1 MFPEFSGEKFETFIA
16 LADKLRTEYEFRHTL
31 DAKLLPRGDSAISGP
46 TVRLFK
52 PFDELVVDFQ
62 VTLSKICYIIMNS
75 LNFYSPPS

>member
-16 LADKLRTEYEFRHTL
+16 LAEKLRTEYEFRHTS

-46 TVRLFK
+46 IVRLFK

-62 VTLSKICYIIMNS
+62 ALFLRFVIL
-75 LNFYSPPS
+75 L